1 MGFTFSGNRK
11 DVIGKADNS
20 ETSGLLAKFLILV
33 VVAFLNQ
40 KHLCFMHFKFT
51 ILTEFLKSKKKVA
64 QGLNTEAL
72 IFRICL

>member
-51 ILTEFLKSKKKVA
+51 ILTEF
-64 QGLNTEAL
+64 
-72 IFRICL
+72 